1 MRAHGSKY
9 LRIEILIALLALP
22 LLTAGCGAREVW
34 GLPEDELKA
43 GLARGDY
50 QDLAPVDFAT
60 QDPADALSISP
71 EAPYYLSF
79 VFDSI
84 ARPSQALRML
94 ELAWSRS
101 PSPWKEEAGLLA
113 GQRYLSQN
121 SYDKAIAVAR
131 HLLSLSRSTD
141 VEQRARRILVEGL
154 YWNKDDAAVLQEAA
168 RLQNPDPEV
177 LLFRAVSSLRLQLPS
192 AHDLVM
198 QLFVREKVSP
208 LHGRV
213 YTFLTAEPEFLQLF
227 SAQERDL
234 LAAKNAFAQGDWDG
248 GLPLLEGV
256 LSSIEP
262 SKVADGALVIDLG
275 NSYGSAGRQAP
286 GAKFMETLAARLTG
300 QARVDAREQAGRLY
314 RRARDFTSAL
324 SNFKVVAAE
333 ASSAGQRERA
343 HWYILDVLL
352 ETNQSDL
359 ISQIGSETASWRD
372 PAYFSSLLED
382 KIADFVAAK
391 SWKTLI
397 GLWRVLDKTGPDD
410 VRAQL
415 SYILARAWQEGE
427 LARLPG
433 APPISARELFLDSAR
448 RNPMGYYGILASSFL
463 GELPDRA
470 VPGTPPE
477 EPESRVVFDPL
488 VMGFLPFGLTQEAYN
503 RIWPARDSLSETQ
516 LLEAARRFAQA
527 GDTRSSMYLVG
538 ALARRRRLTLVE
550 LQLYYP
556 KAFGTLIEPLAAGAG
571 IPDHILYGLVREESY
586 FDADVVSSA
595 GAVGLSQLMPATAAS
610 VAVRMRMTDPDLRD
624 PTTNLTI
631 GVRHLKDL
639 LSKVDSPTKAL
650 VSYNAGLTRLRQWE
664 RAAKGFSA
672 DLFVESLPIAETRQ
686 YIRKILVSAVMYAFL
701 YRDADP
707 REAALS
713 FFGIEKKPLDAP
725 ADARPRAPARP
736 F

>member
-1 MRAHGSKY
+1 M
-9 LRIEILIALLALP
+9 
-22 LLTAGCGAREVW
+22 
-34 GLPEDELKA
+34 PEDELKA

-131 HLLSLSRSTD
+131 HLLSSSRSAD

-262 SKVADGALVIDLG
+262 SKVVDGALVIDLG
-275 NSYGSAGRQAP
+275 NSYGSAGRLAP
-286 GAKFMETLAARLTG
+286 
-300 QARVDAREQAGRLY
+300 
-314 RRARDFTSAL
+314 
-324 SNFKVVAAE
+324 
-333 ASSAGQRERA
+333 
-343 HWYILDVLL
+343 
-352 ETNQSDL
+352 
-359 ISQIGSETASWRD
+359 
-372 PAYFSSLLED
+372 
-382 KIADFVAAK
+382 
-391 SWKTLI
+391 
-397 GLWRVLDKTGPDD
+397 
-410 VRAQL
+410 
-415 SYILARAWQEGE
+415 
-427 LARLPG
+427 
-433 APPISARELFLDSAR
+433 
-448 RNPMGYYGILASSFL
+448 
-463 GELPDRA
+463 
-470 VPGTPPE
+470 
-477 EPESRVVFDPL
+477 
-488 VMGFLPFGLTQEAYN
+488 
-503 RIWPARDSLSETQ
+503 
-516 LLEAARRFAQA
+516 
-527 GDTRSSMYLVG
+527 
-538 ALARRRRLTLVE
+538 
-550 LQLYYP
+550 
-556 KAFGTLIEPLAAGAG
+556 
-571 IPDHILYGLVREESY
+571 
-586 FDADVVSSA
+586 
-595 GAVGLSQLMPATAAS
+595 
-610 VAVRMRMTDPDLRD
+610 
-624 PTTNLTI
+624 
-631 GVRHLKDL
+631 
-639 LSKVDSPTKAL
+639 
-650 VSYNAGLTRLRQWE
+650 
-664 RAAKGFSA
+664 
-672 DLFVESLPIAETRQ
+672 
-686 YIRKILVSAVMYAFL
+686 
-701 YRDADP
+701 
-707 REAALS
+707 
-713 FFGIEKKPLDAP
+713 
-725 ADARPRAPARP
+725 
-736 F
+736 

>member
-9 LRIEILIALLALP
+9 LRIELLIALIALP
-22 LLTAGCGAREVW
+22 LLAAGCGAREVW
-34 GLPEDELKA
+34 GVPEDELRA
-43 GLARGDY
+43 DLARADY
-50 QDLAPVDFAT
+50 QALATVDFAS
-60 QDPADALSISP
+60 QDPADALSLSP

-101 PSPWKEEAGLLA
+101 PSPWKEEAGLLL

-121 SYDKAIAVAR
+121 SYDKAISVAR
-131 HLLSLSRSTD
+131 RLLSSRSPD

-154 YWNKDDAAVLQEAA
+154 YWTKDDAAVLQEAA
-168 RLQNPDPEV
+168 RLQSWDPEV

-198 QLFVREKVSP
+198 QLFIRERVST

-213 YTFLTAEPEFLQLF
+213 YTFLTAAPEYLQLF

-234 LAAKNAFAQGDWDG
+234 LAAKNAFMQGDWDA
-248 GLPLLEGV
+248 GLPLMEGV
-256 LSSIEP
+256 LAGIEP
-262 SKVADGALVIDLG
+262 SRVADGELVVDLG
-275 NSYGSAGRQAP
+275 NSYIAAGRQAA
-286 GAKFMETLAARLTG
+286 GAKFMETLAARFTG

-314 RRARDFTSAL
+314 RRARDFTAAL
-324 SNFKVVAAE
+324 SNFRAVAAE
-333 ASSAGQRERA
+333 ASAAAQRERA
-343 HWYILDVLL
+343 QRYVLEVLL
-352 ETNQSDL
+352 QTDPPDL
-359 ISQIGSETASWRD
+359 VSQIASEAAAWSD
-372 PAYFSSLLED
+372 PSSFSAVLED
-382 KIADFVAAK
+382 KVADFVTAK
-391 SWKTLI
+391 NWKTLI
-397 GLWRVLDKTGPDD
+397 GLWRALDRTGPDD

-427 LARLPG
+427 VARLPG
-433 APPISARELFLDSAR
+433 APPVSARELFLDAAR

-470 VPGTPPE
+470 VPAAAPE
-477 EPESRVVFDPL
+477 VQDVPSLDPV
-488 VMGFLPFGLTQEAYN
+488 VMGFLPFGLTDQAYT
-503 RIWPARDSLSETQ
+503 RLWAVRDSFSDAQ
-516 LLEAARRFAQA
+516 LLDAARRFSRA
-527 GDTRSSMYLVG
+527 GDNRSSMYLVG
-538 ALARRRRLTLVE
+538 ALARRRKLTLAE

-556 KAFGTLIEPLAAGAG
+556 KAFGNFIEPLAAGAG

-586 FDADVVSSA
+586 FDADIVSSA

-610 VAVRMRMTDPDLRD
+610 VAVRMRLTDPDLRD
-624 PTTNLTI
+624 PETNLTI
-631 GVRHLKDL
+631 GARHLKDL
-639 LSKVDSPTKAL
+639 LSNVDSPTKAL
-650 VSYNAGLTRLRQWE
+650 ISYNAGLARLRQWE

-686 YIRKILVSAVMYAFL
+686 YVRKILVSAVMYAFL
-701 YRDADP
+701 YRDTDP

-713 FFGIEKKPLDAP
+713 FFGIQKKPLEAP
-725 ADARPRAPARP
+725 PEPRPGAPARP
-736 F
+736 N

>member
-1 MRAHGSKY
+1 MRAHGSPY
-9 LRIEILIALLALP
+9 LRIEILIALIALP
-22 LLTAGCGAREVW
+22 LLAAGCGAREVW

-43 GLARGDY
+43 GLARADY
-50 QDLAPVDFAT
+50 QSLATVDFAS

-101 PSPWKEEAGLLA
+101 PGPWKEEAGLLL
-113 GQRYLSQN
+113 GQRYLAQN

-131 HLLSLSRSTD
+131 RLLSSSRSGD
-141 VEQRARRILVEGL
+141 MEQNARRVLVEGL

-168 RLQNPDPEV
+168 LLQNPDPEV

-198 QLFVREKVSP
+198 QLFVRERASS
-208 LHGRV
+208 LHGRIS
-213 YTFLTAEPEFLQLF
+213 TFLTAAPEYLQLF
-227 SAQERDL
+227 SPLERDL
-234 LAAKNAFAQGDWDG
+234 IAAKNAFVQGDWDG
-248 GLPLLEGV
+248 GLPLMEGV
-256 LSSIEP
+256 LSAIEP

-275 NSYGSAGRQAP
+275 NAYGSAGRQAA
-286 GAKFMETLAARLTG
+286 GARFMETLAGRLTG
-300 QARVDAREQAGRLY
+300 QASVDAREQAGRLY
-314 RRARDFTSAL
+314 RRVRDYTHAL
-324 SNFKVVAAE
+324 SDLRAVAAE
-333 ASSAGQRERA
+333 APTLGQRERA

-352 ETNQSDL
+352 DTNRSDL
-359 ISQIGSETASWRD
+359 VSQIRSETASWRD
-372 PAYFSSLLED
+372 PGYFSSLLED
-382 KIADFVAAK
+382 KVADFVAARD
-391 SWKTLI
+391 WKMLI
-397 GLWRVLDKTGPDD
+397 ELWRVLDTTGPDD

-415 SYILARAWQEGE
+415 SYVLARAWQEGE

-433 APPISARELFLDSAR
+433 VPSISARELFVDSAR
-448 RNPMGYYGILASSFL
+448 RNPTGYYGILASSLL

-470 VPGTPPE
+470 VPAAPPE
-477 EPESRVVFDPL
+477 EAENKAVLDPL
-488 VMGFLPFGLTQEAYN
+488 VMGFLPFGLTQQAYS
-503 RIWPARDSLSETQ
+503 RIWPGRESLSAGQ
-516 LLEAARRFAQA
+516 LREAARRFALA

-538 ALARRRRLTLVE
+538 TIARRRRLTLDE
-550 LQLYYP
+550 LQLFYP
-556 KAFGTLIEPLAAGAG
+556 KAFGNLIEPLAAGAG

-624 PTTNLTI
+624 PATNLAI

-639 LSKVDSPTKAL
+639 MSRVDSPTKAL

-664 RAAKGFSA
+664 RAARGLSA

-686 YIRKILVSAVMYAFL
+686 YIRKILVSSVMYAFL

-707 REAALS
+707 RDAALS
-713 FFGIEKKPLDAP
+713 FFGVQKRPLEAP
-725 ADARPRAPARP
+725 AARPGQLA
-736 F
+736 

>member
-1 MRAHGSKY
+1 M
-9 LRIEILIALLALP
+9 
-22 LLTAGCGAREVW
+22 
-34 GLPEDELKA
+34 PEDDLKA
-43 GLARGDY
+43 DLARARY
-50 QDLAPVDFAT
+50 QALAPVDFAS
-60 QDPADALSISP
+60 QDPSDALSISP

-101 PSPWKEEAGLLA
+101 PSPWREEAGLLL

-131 HLLSLSRSTD
+131 RLLSSRLPD

-168 RLQNPDPEV
+168 RIQGGDAEV

-198 QLFVREKVSP
+198 RLFVTERVSP

-213 YTFLTAEPEFLQLF
+213 YTFLAAQPELFQLF

-234 LAAKNAFAQGDWDG
+234 LAAKNAFVQGDWDG
-248 GLPLLEGV
+248 GLPLMEGV
-256 LSSIEP
+256 LAGIEP
-262 SKVADGALVIDLG
+262 SRVADGALVIDLG
-275 NSYGSAGRQAP
+275 NAYVSAGRQAA
-286 GAKFMETLAARLTG
+286 GAKFLETLAARLTG
-300 QARVDAREQAGRLY
+300 QARTDAREQAGRLY
-314 RRARDFTSAL
+314 RRVRDFTDAL
-324 SNFKVVAAE
+324 SNYTAAAAE
-333 ASSAGQRERA
+333 APTAGQRERA
-343 HWYILDVLL
+343 HWYVLDVLL
-352 ETNQSDL
+352 EMNPSDL
-359 ISQIGSETASWRD
+359 VSRIGSEAASWRD
-372 PAYFSSLLED
+372 PSSFSSLLED
-382 KIADFVAAK
+382 KIADLVAAK
-391 SWKTLI
+391 SWKMLI
-397 GLWRVLDKTGPDD
+397 ALWRALDRTGPDD

-415 SYILARAWQEGE
+415 SYVLARAWQEGE
-427 LARLPG
+427 LVRLPG
-433 APPISARELFLDSAR
+433 APPAAARELFLDAAR

-470 VPGTPPE
+470 VPAAQPE
-477 EPESRVVFDPL
+477 TQDAAAAFDPV
-488 VMGFLPFGLTQEAYN
+488 VMGFLPFGLTGQAYS
-503 RIWPARDSLSETQ
+503 RIWPGRDSLSDTQ
-516 LLEAARRFAQA
+516 LLEAARRFAVA
-527 GDTRSSMYLVG
+527 GDNRSSMYLVG
-538 ALARRRRLTLVE
+538 ALARRRKLTLVE

-556 KAFGTLIEPLAAGAG
+556 KAFGNLIEPLAAGAG

-586 FDADVVSSA
+586 FDAAIVSSA

-624 PTTNLTI
+624 PATNLAL

-639 LSKVDSPTKAL
+639 LANVDSPTKAL

-664 RAAKGFSA
+664 RAVRGFPA

-686 YIRKILVSAVMYAFL
+686 YVRKILVSAVMYAFL
-701 YRDADP
+701 YKDADP

-713 FFGIEKKPLDAP
+713 FFGIQRLPLESMPDP
-725 ADARPRAPARP
+725 HPRAPTRP
-736 F
+736 N